1 MADDTFDISELKI
14 KERPKPP
21 AFGLWLSLL
30 AIGLTLGAVRLF
42 RSLLEISLARETSSV
57 LTIDWFAG
65 IAVSTWALVNL
76 ILLIK
81 RRRAFINS
89 MIALLVV
96 NFVLLLVFTAIAATA
111 TDGGGIVALLLIPVT
126 GLAIASIWVL
136 YLVRSEHV
144 RQVFVR

>member
-1 MADDTFDISELKI
+1 MADDAFDISELKI

-30 AIGLTLGAVRLF
+30 AIGLTLGTVRLF
-42 RSLLEISLARETSSV
+42 RSLLELGLAQETSSV

-96 NFVLLLVFTAIAATA
+96 NVVLLLVFIVSVASA
-111 TDGGGIVALLLIPVT
+111 TDGGGIAASLMLPVT
-126 GLAIASIWVL
+126 GLAITSLWVL
-136 YLVRSEHV
+136 YLVRSQHV